1 MTGRLPTNVMT
12 TTYGL
17 LVIADK
23 DLNDLFTYDKHYGVM
38 RGLGNFDDNPRLFT
52 SLMLQLITAP
62 PEDVARMQ
70 KEWSQAARKN
80 TRYIGRDHHATR
92 EDLEPDA
99 PLPYI
104 PALGEPSFLA
114 DIEDYGVQALEEF
127 ELVCVACDALDA
139 EIATQEMT
147 AKPAT
152 KVKNRSKTNG
162 AKGKASTNQP
172 NEDGAPMTPTEE
184 GGVQSWCKG

>member
-1 MTGRLPTNVMT
+1 MPLKNRQKHMSVGLPNIMT
-12 TTYGL
+12 TTHGL
-17 LVIADK
+17 LVVADK
-23 DLNDLFTYDKHYGVM
+23 DLNDLFTYCPHFGVM

-52 SLMLQLITAP
+52 PSYLQLFTAS
-62 PEDVARMQ
+62 PEDIQRMQ

-80 TRYIGRDHHATR
+80 TRFIGRVHNAAR

-127 ELVCVACDALDA
+127 ELVCMACDEIDA
-139 EIATQEMT
+139 EIAAQKKT

-152 KVKNRSKTNG
+152 KVKDRSKTNG
-162 AKGKASTNQP
+162 AKGKASTKKSNKTRTAHP
-172 NEDGAPMTPTEE
+172 
-184 GGVQSWCKG
+184 